1 MNSHSDGGTD
11 VDAVVIG
18 AGVIGS
24 SVAYE
29 LAKRGLS
36 VTVVDKL
43 PAAGYGSTS
52 SSSAIVRFHYSTEAG
67 VAMSWEGLHY
77 WLDWENHVAAH
88 TVSHDSLAEYVPV
101 PVVMF
106 LDSSEPRPPYV
117 HHFDTLG
124 IPYELRP
131 ASDVKGWPMTV
142 DVRRFGPPARL
153 DDADNPFWGE
163 PQRAFD
169 QVLIMDQA
177 GYVSD
182 PQLAAQNLAAA
193 AAASGARFRYRTEV
207 VAIERSDE
215 AGGPSAGGPSAG
227 GRPRVS
233 GVRLADGTTID
244 APIVVNVAGPHSLH
258 VNRLA
263 GVTDDM
269 ARRSRPLRRE
279 VFIGPAPT
287 GYDQTTGFMVG
298 DLDVGVYYRPERGD
312 NILVGSTEPECDD
325 LEWVEDPD
333 SYDETVTEDEFQ
345 LSMMRTARRLP
356 ELGIP
361 HSKRGLVAL
370 YDASDDWTPLY
381 DRSGLDGFYMACGSS
396 GNQFKNAGIAGHV
409 MAELITAIE
418 AGHDHDA
425 EPLVVRGPQTGLAI
439 DLGAFS
445 RRRPVDPDAANT
457 VLG

>member
-1 MNSHSDGGTD
+1 MNSHSDAGAD
-11 VDAVVIG
+11 ADAVIIG

-29 LAKRGLS
+29 LAKRGLR

-52 SSSAIVRFHYSTEAG
+52 SSSAVVRFHYSTEAS

-77 WLDWENHVAAH
+77 WLDWDDHVAAA
-88 TVSHDSLAEYVPV
+88 TVSHESLAEYVSV

-117 HHFDTLG
+117 GHFDTLG

-131 ASDVKGWPMTV
+131 ASEVDGWPMTV
-142 DVRRFGPPARL
+142 DVHRFGPPARL
-153 DDADNPFWGE
+153 DDTENPFWGE
-163 PQRAFD
+163 PAPAFD

-182 PQLAAQNLAAA
+182 PQLAAQNLATA

-207 VAIERSDE
+207 VAIERAEPRAARHAD
-215 AGGPSAGGPSAG
+215 
-227 GRPRVS
+227 GRARVT
-233 GVRLADGTTID
+233 GVRLADGTGIQ
-244 APIVVNVAGPHSLH
+244 APIVVNVAGPHSLRI
-258 VNRLA
+258 NQLA

-269 ARRSRPLRRE
+269 ARRGRPLRRE
-279 VFIGPAPT
+279 VYIGPAPA
-287 GYDQTTGFMVG
+287 GFDSNTGFMVG
-298 DLDVGVYYRPERGD
+298 DLDIGVYYRPERGD
-312 NILVGSTEPECDD
+312 NILVGSTEPECDE

-333 SYDETVTEDEFQ
+333 SYDETLTEDEFQ
-345 LSMMRTARRLP
+345 LSMMRTARRFP
-356 ELGIP
+356 DLGIP

-370 YDASDDWTPLY
+370 YDASEDWTPLY
-381 DRSGLDGFYMACGSS
+381 DRSSLDGFYMACGSS

-409 MAELITAIE
+409 MAELITAVE
-418 AGHDHDA
+418 GGHDHDT
-425 EPLVVRGPQTGLAI
+425 EPLVVAGPHTGLAI
-439 DLGAFS
+439 DLATFS